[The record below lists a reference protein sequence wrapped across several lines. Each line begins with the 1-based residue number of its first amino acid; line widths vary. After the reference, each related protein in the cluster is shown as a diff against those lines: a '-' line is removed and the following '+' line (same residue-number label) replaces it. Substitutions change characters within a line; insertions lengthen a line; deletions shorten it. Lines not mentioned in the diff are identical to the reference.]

1 MGRKICE
8 RALNFVQ
15 IMNYKGDVRI
25 CGWIIDDVIGSLSCS
40 SMKEIYHSERANKL
54 RERLMNGDYS
64 LCNMNACP
72 CLSMGEMDSH
82 MVEIEEVPEYP
93 EELFLAFENVC
104 NYSCTSCTIH
114 KSMPEK
120 GTEDLKKSYDRIEEQ
135 WLGGAFL

>member
-82 MVEIEEVPEYP
+82 MVEIEEVQY
-93 EELFLAFENVC
+93 
-104 NYSCTSCTIH
+104 TSPCP
-114 KSMPEK
+114 KK
-120 GTEDLKKSYDRIEEQ
+120 GRKI
-135 WLGGAFL
+135 